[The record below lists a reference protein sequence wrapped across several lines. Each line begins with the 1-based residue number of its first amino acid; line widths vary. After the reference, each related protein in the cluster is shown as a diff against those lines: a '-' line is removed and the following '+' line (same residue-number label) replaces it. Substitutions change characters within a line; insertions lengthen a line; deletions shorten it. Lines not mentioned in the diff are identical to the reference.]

1 MPSFVN
7 PIHTNAN
14 ALNSGTKNEVK
25 DTKNAPK
32 SASKDFNKIL
42 NQKISKDKTAPK
54 ENPNALK
61 ATPKDAKE
69 DAKELEKTPT
79 PHHQHA
85 QNLAKDQQAPTLKD
99 LLNHKKTTASHE
111 AQHET
116 HEPTLKDLLNHKK
129 TTASH
134 EAQHETHEMHETN
147 PKTPNET
154 LNKNEKKPNGVA
166 SNAHQANL
174 TNKNPLTPTNHANN
188 AIKNPTA
195 PTHNAKEPKTLK
207 DIHALSQKH
216 DLNASNIQVGTPLE
230 KKETPLNASDQ
241 LALKTTQTS
250 INHTLAKNDSK
261 NTANLS
267 SVLQS
272 LEKKESHNKERT
284 TPPSNEKKT
293 PPLREALQMNA
304 IKRDKTLSKKKPEK
318 TPTKTQTTAATPE
331 NAPKIP
337 LKTPP
342 LMPLIGA
349 NPPNDN
355 APTPL
360 EKEEKAKEVSEN
372 KEKTKESNNSAQSA
386 QNAQASD
393 KTSENKSAAP
403 KETIKH
409 FTQQLKQEIQEY
421 KPPMSRISMDL
432 FPKELGK
439 VEVTIQKVGKN
450 LKVSVISHNN
460 SLQTF
465 LDNQQDLKNSLNALG
480 FEGVDLSFSQDSSK
494 EQPKE
499 PLREPF
505 KEQESTPLKEN
516 ALKSYQENTDNENKE
531 TSMQITLYA

>member
-1 MPSFVN
+1 MPSPVN

-14 ALNSGTKNEVK
+14 ALNGGAKNEVK
-25 DTKNAPK
+25 DAKNAPK
-32 SASKDFNKIL
+32 SASKDFSKIL

-54 ENPNALK
+54 ESPNHSALK
-61 ATPKDAKE
+61 DTPKDAK
-69 DAKELEKTPT
+69 ALEKTPT
-79 PHHQHA
+79 PPHQHA
-85 QNLAKDQQAPTLKD
+85 QNLSKDQQAPTLKD
-99 LLNHKKTTASHE
+99 LLNHQKTTAPHE

-116 HEPTLKDLLNHKK
+116 HEAN
-129 TTASH
+129 
-134 EAQHETHEMHETN
+134 ETN

-154 LNKNEKKPNGVA
+154 LSKNEKKPNEVA
-166 SNAHQANL
+166 SNAHQTNL
-174 TNKNPLTPTNHANN
+174 PNKNPITPNHANN
-188 AIKNPTA
+188 ANKTPTT
-195 PTHNAKEPKTLK
+195 PTHSAKEPKTLK
-207 DIHALSQKH
+207 DIQTLSQKH
-216 DLNASNIQVGTPLE
+216 DLNASNIQAATTPE
-230 KKETPLNASDQ
+230 NKNPLNASDH
-241 LALKTTQTS
+241 LALKTTQTPT
-250 INHTLAKNDSK
+250 NHTLAKNDAK

-272 LEKKESHNKERT
+272 LEKKEPQNKEHAN
-284 TPPSNEKKT
+284 PPNNEKKT
-293 PPLREALQMNA
+293 PPLKEALQMNA

-318 TPTKTQTTAATPE
+318 TPTHAKTQTTAQATTPE

-349 NPPNDN
+349 NPPPNDN
-355 APTPL
+355 IPTPP
-360 EKEEKAKEVSEN
+360 EKEEKTKEISDSKEKAKE
-372 KEKTKESNNSAQSA
+372 TNSSA
-386 QNAQASD
+386 QNAQNTQASD

-409 FTQQLKQEIQEY
+409 FAQQLKQEIQEY
-421 KPPMSRISMDL
+421 KPPMSKISMDL

-494 EQPKE
+494 EQQAPKDQ
-499 PLREPF
+499 PKEPF
-505 KEQESTPLKEN
+505 KEQELTPLKEN
-516 ALKSYQENTDNENKE
+516 ALKSYQENTDHENQE

>member
-1 MPSFVN
+1 MPSPIN
-7 PIHTNAN
+7 PIHTSANAN
-14 ALNSGTKNEVK
+14 ASINSGAKNE

-32 SASKDFNKIL
+32 SASKDFSKIL

-69 DAKELEKTPT
+69 GAKENAKALEKTPT
-79 PHHQHA
+79 PQPQHA

-99 LLNHKKTTASHE
+99 LLNHKKTTASNE

-116 HEPTLKDLLNHKK
+116 HKN
-129 TTASH
+129 
-134 EAQHETHEMHETN
+134 HETN

-154 LNKNEKKPNGVA
+154 LNKNEKKPNGVI
-166 SNAHQANL
+166 SGTHQTSL
-174 TNKNPLTPTNHANN
+174 TNKNPLTPTNH

-207 DIHALSQKH
+207 DIQTLSQKH
-216 DLNASNIQVGTPLE
+216 DLNASNIQVVAPLE
-230 KKETPLNASDQ
+230 KKETPLKASDQ
-241 LALKTTQTS
+241 LVLKTTQTP
-250 INHTLAKNDSK
+250 INHTLKKNDSK

-272 LEKKESHNKERT
+272 LEKKESHNKEHA

-318 TPTKTQTTAATPE
+318 TPTKTQTTAQAATPK
-331 NAPKIP
+331 NPPKIP

-360 EKEEKAKEVSEN
+360 EKEEKTKEASEN
-372 KEKTKESNNSAQSA
+372 KEKTKESNNSAQSV
-386 QNAQASD
+386 QNTQASD
-393 KTSENKSAAP
+393 KASENKSVTP

-494 EQPKE
+494 EQEKE
-499 PLREPF
+499 QLREPF
-505 KEQESTPLKEN
+505 KEQELTPLKEN

>member
-1 MPSFVN
+1 MPSPVN
-7 PIHTNAN
+7 PIHTNAS
-14 ALNSGTKNEVK
+14 ALNSGAKNEVK

-32 SASKDFNKIL
+32 SASKDFSKIL

-54 ENPNALK
+54 ENPSALK
-61 ATPKDAKE
+61 ATKA
-69 DAKELEKTPT
+69 LEKTPT
-79 PHHQHA
+79 LNHQHA

-99 LLNHKKTTASHE
+99 WLNHQKTTAPHE

-116 HEPTLKDLLNHKK
+116 HEI
-129 TTASH
+129 H
-134 EAQHETHEMHETN
+134 ENN

-154 LNKNEKKPNGVA
+154 LNKNEKKPNEVV
-166 SNAHQANL
+166 SNAHQTNL
-174 TNKNPLTPTNHANN
+174 PNKNPITPTNRANN
-188 AIKNPTA
+188 AIKTPTT
-195 PTHNAKEPKTLK
+195 PTHNAKDPKTLK
-207 DIHALSQKH
+207 DIQTLSQKH
-216 DLNASNIQVGTPLE
+216 DLNASNIQAATTPE
-230 KKETPLNASDQ
+230 NKTPLNASDQ
-241 LALKTTQTS
+241 FALKTTQTPT
-250 INHTLAKNDSK
+250 NHTLAKNDAK

-272 LEKKESHNKERT
+272 LEKKEPPNKEHAN
-284 TPPSNEKKT
+284 PQNNEKKT
-293 PPLREALQMNA
+293 PPLKEALQMNA

-318 TPTKTQTTAATPE
+318 TPIHAKTQATAPSATPE

-349 NPPNDN
+349 NPPPNDN
-355 APTPL
+355 IPTPL
-360 EKEEKAKEVSEN
+360 EKEEKTKEISDSKEKAKE
-372 KEKTKESNNSAQSA
+372 TNNSAQSA
-386 QNAQASD
+386 QNTQASD
-393 KTSENKSAAP
+393 KTSDNKNIAP

-409 FTQQLKQEIQEY
+409 FAQQLKQEIQEY
-421 KPPMSRISMDL
+421 KPPMSKISMDL

-499 PLREPF
+499 QLREPF
-505 KEQESTPLKEN
+505 KEQELAPLKEN
-516 ALKSYQENTDNENKE
+516 ALKSYQENTDHENQE

>member
-1 MPSFVN
+1 MPSPVN
-7 PIHTNAN
+7 PIHTNASAN
-14 ALNSGTKNEVK
+14 ASTLINSGAKNE

-32 SASKDFNKIL
+32 SASKDFSKIL

-61 ATPKDAKE
+61 ATPKDAKT
-69 DAKELEKTPT
+69 LEKTPT
-79 PHHQHA
+79 LPHQHA
-85 QNLAKDQQAPTLKD
+85 QNPAKNQQAPTLKD
-99 LLNHKKTTASHE
+99 WLNHKKTTASHE
-111 AQHET
+111 AQHE
-116 HEPTLKDLLNHKK
+116 N
-129 TTASH
+129 
-134 EAQHETHEMHETN
+134 HETN

-154 LNKNEKKPNGVA
+154 LNKNEKKPNGVT
-166 SNAHQANL
+166 SNAHQTNL
-174 TNKNPLTPTNHANN
+174 ASKNPITPNHANN
-188 AIKNPTA
+188 AIKNPTT
-195 PTHNAKEPKTLK
+195 PTHNAKDPKTLK
-207 DIHALSQKH
+207 DIQTLSQKH
-216 DLNASNIQVGTPLE
+216 DLNASNIQVVAPLE
-230 KKETPLNASDQ
+230 KKETPLNASNQ
-241 LALKTTQTS
+241 LALKTTRTPT
-250 INHTLAKNDSK
+250 NHTLAKNDAK

-272 LEKKESHNKERT
+272 LEKKDPHNKEHA
-284 TPPSNEKKT
+284 TPQNNEKKT
-293 PPLREALQMNA
+293 PPLKESLQMNA

-318 TPTKTQTTAATPE
+318 TQTKAQTTAPSIAPE

-349 NPPNDN
+349 NPPPNDN
-355 APTPL
+355 PPTLL
-360 EKEEKAKEVSEN
+360 EKEETTKEASDN
-372 KEKTKESNNSAQSA
+372 KEKTKEASNSA
-386 QNAQASD
+386 QNAQNTQASD
-393 KTSENKSAAP
+393 KTSENKSVTP

-439 VEVTIQKVGKN
+439 VEVIIQKVGKN

-499 PLREPF
+499 QLRELF
-505 KEQESTPLKEN
+505 KEQESTSLKEN
-516 ALKSYQENTDNENKE
+516 ALKSYQENTDHENQE

>member
-1 MPSFVN
+1 MPSPVN

-14 ALNSGTKNEVK
+14 ALNSGAKNEVK
-25 DTKNAPK
+25 DAKNAPK
-32 SASKDFNKIL
+32 SASKDFSKIL

-54 ENPNALK
+54 ESPNPNASK
-61 ATPKDAKE
+61 VTPKDAK
-69 DAKELEKTPT
+69 ALEKTPT
-79 PHHQHA
+79 LPHQHA
-85 QNLAKDQQAPTLKD
+85 QNPAKDQQAPTLKD
-99 LLNHKKTTASHE
+99 WLNHQKTTASHE

-116 HEPTLKDLLNHKK
+116 HE
-129 TTASH
+129 
-134 EAQHETHEMHETN
+134 HETN

-154 LNKNEKKPNGVA
+154 LSKNEKKPNGVT
-166 SNAHQANL
+166 SNAHQTNL
-174 TNKNPLTPTNHANN
+174 LSKNPITPNHANN
-188 AIKNPTA
+188 AIKTQTT
-195 PTHNAKEPKTLK
+195 PTHNAKDPKTLK
-207 DIHALSQKH
+207 DIQTLSQKH
-216 DLNASNIQVGTPLE
+216 DLNASNIQAATTPE
-230 KKETPLNASDQ
+230 NKNPLNASDH
-241 LALKTTQTS
+241 LALKTTQTPT
-250 INHTLAKNDSK
+250 NHTLTKNDAK

-272 LEKKESHNKERT
+272 LEKKESHNKEHAN
-284 TPPSNEKKT
+284 PSHNEKKT
-293 PPLREALQMNA
+293 PPLKEALQMNA
-304 IKRDKTLSKKKPEK
+304 IKRDKTLSKKKSEK
-318 TPTKTQTTAATPE
+318 TPTKAQTTAPSATPE
-331 NAPKIP
+331 NAPKIS

-355 APTPL
+355 IPTPL
-360 EKEEKAKEVSEN
+360 EKEEKTQEISDN
-372 KEKTKESNNSAQSA
+372 KEKTKETSNSAQSA

-393 KTSENKSAAP
+393 KTSENKSVTP

-439 VEVTIQKVGKN
+439 VEVIIQKVGKN

-499 PLREPF
+499 QLRELF

-516 ALKSYQENTDNENKE
+516 ALKSYQENTDHENKE

>member
-1 MPSFVN
+1 MPSPIN
-7 PIHTNAN
+7 PIHTNASTNAN
-14 ALNSGTKNEVK
+14 ALNSGAKNEVK

-32 SASKDFNKIL
+32 SASKDFSKIL
-42 NQKISKDKTAPK
+42 NQKISKDKTASK

-61 ATPKDAKE
+61 AVQKDAKK

-85 QNLAKDQQAPTLKD
+85 QNPAKDQQAPTLKD

-111 AQHET
+111 AQHEI
-116 HEPTLKDLLNHKK
+116 
-129 TTASH
+129 
-134 EAQHETHEMHETN
+134 HETN

-166 SNAHQANL
+166 SSVHQANL
-174 TNKNPLTPTNHANN
+174 TNKNPLTPANHANN
-188 AIKNPTA
+188 A
-195 PTHNAKEPKTLK
+195 KESKTLK
-207 DIHALSQKH
+207 DIQTLSQKH
-216 DLNASNIQVGTPLE
+216 DLNASNIQVVAPLE
-230 KKETPLNASDQ
+230 KKETPLKTSDQ
-241 LALKTTQTS
+241 LALKTTQTP
-250 INHTLAKNDSK
+250 INHTLAKDSK

-272 LEKKESHNKERT
+272 LEKKESQDKEHA

-318 TPTKTQTTAATPE
+318 TPIHAKNQTTAQAATPE

-360 EKEEKAKEVSEN
+360 EKEEKAKEISEN
-372 KEKTKESNNSAQSA
+372 KEKTKESTNSAQSA
-386 QNAQASD
+386 QNTQASD
-393 KTSENKSAAP
+393 KTSENKSTPP

-499 PLREPF
+499 QLREPF
-505 KEQESTPLKEN
+505 KEQELTPLKEN

>member
-1 MPSFVN
+1 MPSPVN
-7 PIHTNAN
+7 PIHTNAST
-14 ALNSGTKNEVK
+14 LINSGAKNE

-32 SASKDFNKIL
+32 SASKDFSKIL

-61 ATPKDAKE
+61 ATPKNAKE
-69 DAKELEKTPT
+69 DAKALEKTLP
-79 PHHQHA
+79 HQHA
-85 QNLAKDQQAPTLKD
+85 QNPAKDQQAPTLKD
-99 LLNHKKTTASHE
+99 WLNHKKTTASHE
-111 AQHET
+111 AQHE
-116 HEPTLKDLLNHKK
+116 N
-129 TTASH
+129 
-134 EAQHETHEMHETN
+134 HETN

-154 LNKNEKKPNGVA
+154 LNKNEKKPNEVT
-166 SNAHQANL
+166 SNAHQENL
-174 TNKNPLTPTNHANN
+174 TNKNPITPTNHANH
-188 AIKNPTA
+188 AIKNPTT
-195 PTHNAKEPKTLK
+195 PTHNAKDPKTLK

-216 DLNASNIQVGTPLE
+216 DLNASNIQAATTPE
-230 KKETPLNASDQ
+230 NKTPLNASDQ

-250 INHTLAKNDSK
+250 INHTLAKNDAK

-284 TPPSNEKKT
+284 TPPNNEKKT
-293 PPLREALQMNA
+293 PPLKEALQMNA

-318 TPTKTQTTAATPE
+318 TPTKAQTTAPSIVLE

-349 NPPNDN
+349 NPPPNDN
-355 APTPL
+355 PPTLL
-360 EKEEKAKEVSEN
+360 EKEETTKEASDN
-372 KEKTKESNNSAQSA
+372 KEKTKESSNSAQSA

-393 KTSENKSAAP
+393 KTSENKSVTP

-439 VEVTIQKVGKN
+439 VEVVIQKVGKN

-499 PLREPF
+499 QLRELF
-505 KEQESTPLKEN
+505 KEQESTPLKES
-516 ALKSYQENTDNENKE
+516 ALKSYQENTDHENQE

>member
-1 MPSFVN
+1 MPSLVN

-14 ALNSGTKNEVK
+14 ALNSGAKNEVK

-32 SASKDFNKIL
+32 SASKDFSKIL
-42 NQKISKDKTAPK
+42 NQKISKDKTTPK
-54 ENPNALK
+54 ENPSALK
-61 ATPKDAKE
+61 DAPKDAK
-69 DAKELEKTPT
+69 ALEKTPT
-79 PHHQHA
+79 LNHQHA

-99 LLNHKKTTASHE
+99 LLNHQKTTAEHE
-111 AQHET
+111 TQHET
-116 HEPTLKDLLNHKK
+116 HEAN
-129 TTASH
+129 
-134 EAQHETHEMHETN
+134 ETN

-154 LNKNEKKPNGVA
+154 LNKNEKKPNEVA
-166 SNAHQANL
+166 SNAHQTNL
-174 TNKNPLTPTNHANN
+174 PNKNPITPTNRTNN
-188 AIKNPTA
+188 AIKNPTT

-207 DIHALSQKH
+207 DIQTLSQKH
-216 DLNASNIQVGTPLE
+216 DLNASNIQAATTPE
-230 KKETPLNASDQ
+230 NKTPLNASDH
-241 LALKTTQTS
+241 LALKTTQTPT
-250 INHTLAKNDSK
+250 NHTLAKNDAK

-272 LEKKESHNKERT
+272 LEKKEPHNKEHAN
-284 TPPSNEKKT
+284 PQNNEKKT
-293 PPLREALQMNA
+293 PPLKEALQMNA
-304 IKRDKTLSKKKPEK
+304 IKRDKTLSKKKSEK
-318 TPTKTQTTAATPE
+318 TQTKTQTTAPSIVPE
-331 NAPKIP
+331 NAPKIS

-355 APTPL
+355 IPTPL
-360 EKEEKAKEVSEN
+360 EKEEKTKEVSDN
-372 KEKTKESNNSAQSA
+372 KEKTKEASNSA
-386 QNAQASD
+386 QNAQNTQASD
-393 KTSENKSAAP
+393 KTSENKSVTP

-432 FPKELGK
+432 FPRELGK
-439 VEVTIQKVGKN
+439 VEVVIQKVGKN

-499 PLREPF
+499 QLRELF

-516 ALKSYQENTDNENKE
+516 ALKSYQENTDHENQE

>member
-1 MPSFVN
+1 MPSPIN
-7 PIHTNAN
+7 PIHTNASAN
-14 ALNSGTKNEVK
+14 ASALNSGAKNEVK

-32 SASKDFNKIL
+32 SASKDFSKIL

-69 DAKELEKTPT
+69 DAKALEKTPT

-111 AQHET
+111 AQHEI
-116 HEPTLKDLLNHKK
+116 HKN
-129 TTASH
+129 
-134 EAQHETHEMHETN
+134 HETN

-174 TNKNPLTPTNHANN
+174 TNKNPLTPTNHA
-188 AIKNPTA
+188 IKNPTA

-207 DIHALSQKH
+207 DIQTLSQKH

-272 LEKKESHNKERT
+272 LEKKEPHNKERT

-318 TPTKTQTTAATPE
+318 TPTKTQTTAQAATPE
-331 NAPKIP
+331 NTPKIP

-372 KEKTKESNNSAQSA
+372 KEKTKESTNSTQNA

-393 KTSENKSAAP
+393 KTSENKSVTP

-499 PLREPF
+499 QLRESF

>member
-1 MPSFVN
+1 MPSPVN

-14 ALNSGTKNEVK
+14 ALNSGAKNEVK

-32 SASKDFNKIL
+32 SASKDFSKIL

-61 ATPKDAKE
+61 ATPKNAKE
-69 DAKELEKTPT
+69 DAKTLEKTPT
-79 PHHQHA
+79 LPYQHA
-85 QNLAKDQQAPTLKD
+85 QNPAKDQQAPTLKD
-99 LLNHKKTTASHE
+99 WLNHKKTTAPHE

-116 HEPTLKDLLNHKK
+116 HEAN
-129 TTASH
+129 
-134 EAQHETHEMHETN
+134 ETN

-154 LNKNEKKPNGVA
+154 LNKNEKKPNEVT
-166 SNAHQANL
+166 SNAHQTNL
-174 TNKNPLTPTNHANN
+174 ASKNPITPNHANN

-195 PTHNAKEPKTLK
+195 PTHNAKDPKTLK
-207 DIHALSQKH
+207 DIQTLSQKH
-216 DLNASNIQVGTPLE
+216 DLNASNIQAATTPE
-230 KKETPLNASDQ
+230 NKTPLNASDH
-241 LALKTTQTS
+241 LALKTTQTPT
-250 INHTLAKNDSK
+250 NHTLAKNDAK

-272 LEKKESHNKERT
+272 LEKKEPPNKEHT
-284 TPPSNEKKT
+284 IPQNNEKKT
-293 PPLREALQMNA
+293 PPLKEALQMNA
-304 IKRDKTLSKKKPEK
+304 IKRDKTLSKKKSEK
-318 TPTKTQTTAATPE
+318 TPTKTQTTAPSIAPE

-337 LKTPP
+337 LKTPL

-349 NPPNDN
+349 NPPPNDN
-355 APTPL
+355 IPTPL
-360 EKEEKAKEVSEN
+360 EKEETTKEASDN
-372 KEKTKESNNSAQSA
+372 KEKTKESTNSAQSA

-393 KTSENKSAAP
+393 KTSENKSTAP

-421 KPPMSRISMDL
+421 KPPMSKISMDL

-439 VEVTIQKVGKN
+439 VEVIIQKVGKN

-499 PLREPF
+499 PLRELF
-505 KEQESTPLKEN
+505 KEQESSPLKEN
-516 ALKSYQENTDNENKE
+516 ALKSYQENTDHENQE

>member
-1 MPSFVN
+1 MPSPIN
-7 PIHTNAN
+7 PIHTNASANAN
-14 ALNSGTKNEVK
+14 ALNSGAKNE

-32 SASKDFNKIL
+32 STSKDFSKIL

-61 ATPKDAKE
+61 ATPKNAKE
-69 DAKELEKTPT
+69 DAKTLEKTPT
-79 PHHQHA
+79 LQPQHA
-85 QNLAKDQQAPTLKD
+85 QNPAKDQQAPTLKD
-99 LLNHKKTTASHE
+99 WLNHKKTTASHE
-111 AQHET
+111 AQHE
-116 HEPTLKDLLNHKK
+116 KN
-129 TTASH
+129 
-134 EAQHETHEMHETN
+134 HETN

-154 LNKNEKKPNGVA
+154 LNKNEKKPNEVI
-166 SNAHQANL
+166 SNAHQTNL

-188 AIKNPTA
+188 AIKNPTT
-195 PTHNAKEPKTLK
+195 PTHSAKESKTLK
-207 DIHALSQKH
+207 DIQTLSQKH
-216 DLNASNIQVGTPLE
+216 DLNASNIQATTTPE
-230 KKETPLNASDQ
+230 NKTPLNASDQ
-241 LALKTTQTS
+241 LALKTTQAP
-250 INHTLAKNDSK
+250 INHTLAKNDAK

-272 LEKKESHNKERT
+272 LEKKDPHNKEHA
-284 TPPSNEKKT
+284 TPPNNEKKT
-293 PPLREALQMNA
+293 PPLKEALQMNA
-304 IKRDKTLSKKKPEK
+304 IKRDKTLSKKKSEK
-318 TPTKTQTTAATPE
+318 TPIHAKAQTASQVATPE

-355 APTPL
+355 IPTPL
-360 EKEEKAKEVSEN
+360 EKEEKTQEISEN
-372 KEKTKESNNSAQSA
+372 KEKTKETNNSAQNA

-393 KTSENKSAAP
+393 KTSENKSVTP

-439 VEVTIQKVGKN
+439 VEVVIQKVGKN

-494 EQPKE
+494 EQQAPKDQ
-499 PLREPF
+499 PKEPF
-505 KEQESTPLKEN
+505 KEQELTPLKEN

>member
-1 MPSFVN
+1 MPSLVN

-14 ALNSGTKNEVK
+14 ANANALNSGAKNEVK

-32 SASKDFNKIL
+32 SASKDFSKIL
-42 NQKISKDKTAPK
+42 NQKISKDKTTPK

-61 ATPKDAKE
+61 ATPKDSKEGAK
-69 DAKELEKTPT
+69 ALEKTPT
-79 PHHQHA
+79 LQPQHA
-85 QNLAKDQQAPTLKD
+85 QNPAKDQQAPTLKD
-99 LLNHKKTTASHE
+99 WLNHKKTTASHE
-111 AQHET
+111 AQHE
-116 HEPTLKDLLNHKK
+116 N
-129 TTASH
+129 
-134 EAQHETHEMHETN
+134 HETN
-147 PKTPNET
+147 PKTPNEI
-154 LNKNEKKPNGVA
+154 LNKNEKKPNGVTSNDHQTNLA
-166 SNAHQANL
+166 S
-174 TNKNPLTPTNHANN
+174 KNPITPTNHANN
-188 AIKNPTA
+188 AIKNPTT
-195 PTHNAKEPKTLK
+195 PTHNAKDPKTLK
-207 DIHALSQKH
+207 DIQTLSQKH
-216 DLNASNIQVGTPLE
+216 DLNASNIQATTTPE
-230 KKETPLNASDQ
+230 NKTPLNASDQ
-241 LALKTTQTS
+241 FALKTTQTP
-250 INHTLAKNDSK
+250 INNTLAKNDAK

-272 LEKKESHNKERT
+272 LEKKESHNKDHA
-284 TPPSNEKKT
+284 TPSHNEKKT
-293 PPLREALQMNA
+293 PPLKEALQMNA
-304 IKRDKTLSKKKPEK
+304 IKRDKTLSKKKSEK
-318 TPTKTQTTAATPE
+318 TPTKAQTTAPSIAPE
-331 NAPKIP
+331 NTPKIP

-355 APTPL
+355 IPTLL
-360 EKEEKAKEVSEN
+360 EKEETTKEASDN
-372 KEKTKESNNSAQSA
+372 KEKTKETNNSAQSA
-386 QNAQASD
+386 QNTQASD
-393 KTSENKSAAP
+393 KTSDNKSIAP

-439 VEVTIQKVGKN
+439 VEVIIQKVGKN

-494 EQPKE
+494 EQQAPKDQPKE
-499 PLREPF
+499 LF

-516 ALKSYQENTDNENKE
+516 ALKSYQENTDHENQE

>member
-14 ALNSGTKNEVK
+14 ANASTLINSGAKNEVK

-32 SASKDFNKIL
+32 SASKDFSKIL

-61 ATPKDAKE
+61 ATPKNAKEGAKE
-69 DAKELEKTPT
+69 DAKALEKTQTLP
-79 PHHQHA
+79 HQHA
-85 QNLAKDQQAPTLKD
+85 QNPAKDQQAHTLKD
-99 LLNHKKTTASHE
+99 WLNHKKTTASHE

-116 HEPTLKDLLNHKK
+116 HEAN
-129 TTASH
+129 
-134 EAQHETHEMHETN
+134 ETN

-154 LNKNEKKPNGVA
+154 LNKNEKKPNGVT
-166 SNAHQANL
+166 SNAHQTNL
-174 TNKNPLTPTNHANN
+174 PNKNPLTPTNHANN
-188 AIKNPTA
+188 AIKTPTT
-195 PTHNAKEPKTLK
+195 PTHSAKDPKTLK
-207 DIHALSQKH
+207 DIQTLSQKH
-216 DLNASNIQVGTPLE
+216 DLNASNIQAATTLE
-230 KKETPLNASDQ
+230 NKTPLNASDH
-241 LALKTTQTS
+241 LALKTTQTPT
-250 INHTLAKNDSK
+250 NHTLAKNDAK

-272 LEKKESHNKERT
+272 LEKKESHNKEHAN
-284 TPPSNEKKT
+284 PPNNEKKT
-293 PPLREALQMNA
+293 PPLKEALQMNA
-304 IKRDKTLSKKKPEK
+304 IKRDKTLSKKKSE
-318 TPTKTQTTAATPE
+318 KTQTKAQTTAPSIAPE

-349 NPPNDN
+349 NPPPNDN

-360 EKEEKAKEVSEN
+360 EKEEKTQEISEN
-372 KEKTKESNNSAQSA
+372 KEKTKESSNSAQNA

-393 KTSENKSAAP
+393 KASENKSVTP

-499 PLREPF
+499 PF
-505 KEQESTPLKEN
+505 KEQELTPLKEN

>member
-14 ALNSGTKNEVK
+14 ASALNSGAKNGVK

-54 ENPNALK
+54 ENPSALK
-61 ATPKDAKE
+61 ATPKDTKE
-69 DAKELEKTPT
+69 NAKELEKTPT

-116 HEPTLKDLLNHKK
+116 HKN
-129 TTASH
+129 
-134 EAQHETHEMHETN
+134 HETN

-154 LNKNEKKPNGVA
+154 LNKNEKKPNGVT

-174 TNKNPLTPTNHANN
+174 TNKNPLTPTNHANH

-207 DIHALSQKH
+207 DIQTLSQKH

-250 INHTLAKNDSK
+250 INHTLAKNDAK

-272 LEKKESHNKERT
+272 LEKKEPHNKEHA

-318 TPTKTQTTAATPE
+318 TPTKTQTTAQATTPE

-349 NPPNDN
+349 NPPPNNN

-360 EKEEKAKEVSEN
+360 EKEETTKEASDN
-372 KEKTKESNNSAQSA
+372 KEKTKESSNSTQST

-393 KTSENKSAAP
+393 KTSENKSVTP

-494 EQPKE
+494 EQPRE
-499 PLREPF
+499 PLRESF
-505 KEQESTPLKEN
+505 KDQESTPLKEN

>member
-1 MPSFVN
+1 MPSPVN

-14 ALNSGTKNEVK
+14 ALNSGAKNEVK

-32 SASKDFNKIL
+32 SASKDFSKIL

-54 ENPNALK
+54 EDSNASK
-61 ATPKDAKE
+61 VTPKDAKE
-69 DAKELEKTPT
+69 DAKALEKTPT
-79 PHHQHA
+79 LNHQHA
-85 QNLAKDQQAPTLKD
+85 QNPAKDQQAPTLKD
-99 LLNHKKTTASHE
+99 WLNHKKTTAEHE
-111 AQHET
+111 TQHET
-116 HEPTLKDLLNHKK
+116 HK
-129 TTASH
+129 TN
-134 EAQHETHEMHETN
+134 ETN

-154 LNKNEKKPNGVA
+154 LNKNEKKSNGVT
-166 SNAHQANL
+166 SNAHQTNL
-174 TNKNPLTPTNHANN
+174 PNKNPITPNHANN
-188 AIKNPTA
+188 AIKNPTT
-195 PTHNAKEPKTLK
+195 PTHNAKESKTLK
-207 DIHALSQKH
+207 DIQTLSQKH
-216 DLNASNIQVGTPLE
+216 DLNASNIQAATTPE
-230 KKETPLNASDQ
+230 NKTPLNASDQ
-241 LALKTTQTS
+241 LALKTTQTPT
-250 INHTLAKNDSK
+250 NHTLAKNDAK

-272 LEKKESHNKERT
+272 LEKKESPNKEHAN
-284 TPPSNEKKT
+284 PQNNEKKT
-293 PPLREALQMNA
+293 PPLKEALQMNA

-318 TPTKTQTTAATPE
+318 TPTKAQTTAPSATPE

-337 LKTPP
+337 LKTPL
-342 LMPLIGA
+342 LMPLIGS

-355 APTPL
+355 IPTPL
-360 EKEEKAKEVSEN
+360 EKEETTKEASDN
-372 KEKTKESNNSAQSA
+372 KEKTKETNSSAQSA

-393 KTSENKSAAP
+393 KTSENKSVTP

-421 KPPMSRISMDL
+421 KPPMSKISMDL

-439 VEVTIQKVGKN
+439 VEVIIQKVGKN

-499 PLREPF
+499 QLRELF
-505 KEQESTPLKEN
+505 KEQESSPLKEN
-516 ALKSYQENTDNENKE
+516 ALKSYQENTDHENQE

>member
-1 MPSFVN
+1 MPSPIN
-7 PIHTNAN
+7 PIHTNASANAN
-14 ALNSGTKNEVK
+14 ALNSGAKNE
-25 DTKNAPK
+25 DAKNAPK
-32 SASKDFNKIL
+32 SASKDFSKIL

-54 ENPNALK
+54 EDPNASK
-61 ATPKDAKE
+61 VTPKDAKT
-69 DAKELEKTPT
+69 LEKTPT
-79 PHHQHA
+79 LPHQHA
-85 QNLAKDQQAPTLKD
+85 QNPAKDQQAPTLKD
-99 LLNHKKTTASHE
+99 WLNHKKTTASHE
-111 AQHET
+111 AQHE
-116 HEPTLKDLLNHKK
+116 N
-129 TTASH
+129 
-134 EAQHETHEMHETN
+134 HETN

-154 LNKNEKKPNGVA
+154 LNKNEKKPNEVI
-166 SNAHQANL
+166 SNAHQTNL
-174 TNKNPLTPTNHANN
+174 TNKNPITPTNN

-195 PTHNAKEPKTLK
+195 PTDTKKEPKTLK
-207 DIHALSQKH
+207 DIQTLSQKH
-216 DLNASNIQVGTPLE
+216 DLNANNIQAATTPE
-230 KKETPLNASDQ
+230 NKTPLNASDQ
-241 LALKTTQTS
+241 LALKTTQTPT
-250 INHTLAKNDSK
+250 NHTLAKNDSK

-272 LEKKESHNKERT
+272 LEKKEPHNKEHAN
-284 TPPSNEKKT
+284 PQNNEKKT
-293 PPLREALQMNA
+293 PPLKEALQMNA
-304 IKRDKTLSKKKPEK
+304 IKRDKTLSKKKSEK
-318 TPTKTQTTAATPE
+318 TPTKTQTTAPSITPE

-355 APTPL
+355 PPTPL
-360 EKEEKAKEVSEN
+360 EKEETTQEASDN
-372 KEKTKESNNSAQSA
+372 KEKTKESSNSAQSA

-393 KTSENKSAAP
+393 KTSENKSVTP

-439 VEVTIQKVGKN
+439 VEVIIQKVGKN

-499 PLREPF
+499 QLRELF
-505 KEQESTPLKEN
+505 KEQESSPLKEN
-516 ALKSYQENTDNENKE
+516 ALKSYQENTDHENQE

>member
-1 MPSFVN
+1 MPSPIN
-7 PIHTNAN
+7 PIHTNAS
-14 ALNSGTKNEVK
+14 ALNNGAKNEVK
-25 DTKNAPK
+25 DAKNAPK
-32 SASKDFNKIL
+32 SASKDFSKIL
-42 NQKISKDKTAPK
+42 NQKISKDKNAPK
-54 ENPNALK
+54 ESPHPNALK
-61 ATPKDAKE
+61 NTPKDAK
-69 DAKELEKTPT
+69 ALEKTPT
-79 PHHQHA
+79 PQPQHA
-85 QNLAKDQQAPTLKD
+85 KKIAKDEQAPTLKD
-99 LLNHKKTTASHE
+99 LLNHPKTTASHK

-116 HEPTLKDLLNHKK
+116 RKI
-129 TTASH
+129 
-134 EAQHETHEMHETN
+134 HETD

-154 LNKNEKKPNGVA
+154 LNKNEKKPNEAA
-166 SNAHQANL
+166 SNANQANL
-174 TNKNPLTPTNHANN
+174 THKNPITPTNPTNHAN
-188 AIKNPTA
+188 KNPTA
-195 PTHNAKEPKTLK
+195 PTHDAKEPKTLK

-216 DLNASNIQVGTPLE
+216 DLNASNIQATTPLE
-230 KKETPLNASDQ
+230 KKETPLNASDP
-241 LALKTTQTS
+241 LALKTTQAP
-250 INHTLAKNDSK
+250 INHTLAKNDSQ

-272 LEKKESHNKERT
+272 LEKKESPNKEHA
-284 TPPSNEKKT
+284 TPPHNEKKT
-293 PPLREALQMNA
+293 PPLKEALLMNA
-304 IKRDKTLSKKKPEK
+304 IKRDKTLSKKTPEK
-318 TPTKTQTTAATPE
+318 TPTKTQTTAPSVVLE

-349 NPPNDN
+349 NPPSNN

-360 EKEEKAKEVSEN
+360 EKEEKTKETSDN

-386 QNAQASD
+386 QNTQASD
-393 KTSENKSAAP
+393 KTSDNKSAAP

-421 KPPMSRISMDL
+421 KPPMSKISMDL

-499 PLREPF
+499 QLREPL
-505 KEQESTPLKEN
+505 KEQELTPLKEN

>member
-1 MPSFVN
+1 MPSPVN

-14 ALNSGTKNEVK
+14 ALNSGAKNEVK

-32 SASKDFNKIL
+32 SASKDFSKIL
-42 NQKISKDKTAPK
+42 NQKISKDKTTPK
-54 ENPNALK
+54 ENPSALK
-61 ATPKDAKE
+61 ATPKNSKEGAKE
-69 DAKELEKTPT
+69 DAKKLEKTPT
-79 PHHQHA
+79 LQPQHA
-85 QNLAKDQQAPTLKD
+85 QNPAKDQQAPTLKD

-111 AQHET
+111 AQHEI
-116 HEPTLKDLLNHKK
+116 HKN
-129 TTASH
+129 
-134 EAQHETHEMHETN
+134 HETN

-166 SNAHQANL
+166 SSAHQANL
-174 TNKNPLTPTNHANN
+174 TNKNPLTPTNN

-207 DIHALSQKH
+207 DIQTLSQKH

-241 LALKTTQTS
+241 LALKTTQTP
-250 INHTLAKNDSK
+250 INHTLTKNDAK

-267 SVLQS
+267 SILQS

-284 TPPSNEKKT
+284 TPPNNEKKT

-318 TPTKTQTTAATPE
+318 TPTKTQTTAQATTPE

-360 EKEEKAKEVSEN
+360 EKEETTKEASDN
-372 KEKTKESNNSAQSA
+372 KEKTKETSNSAQST

-393 KTSENKSAAP
+393 KTSENKSVTP
-403 KETIKH
+403 KETIRH

-439 VEVTIQKVGKN
+439 VEVIIQKVGKN

-494 EQPKE
+494 EQEKE
-499 PLREPF
+499 PFKEPF
-505 KEQESTPLKEN
+505 KEQESSPLKEN

>member
-1 MPSFVN
+1 MPSPVN

-14 ALNSGTKNEVK
+14 ALNSGAKNE

-32 SASKDFNKIL
+32 SASKDFSKIL

-54 ENPNALK
+54 EDSNASK
-61 ATPKDAKE
+61 VTPKDTKE
-69 DAKELEKTPT
+69 DAKKFEKTPT
-79 PHHQHA
+79 PHPQHSKD
-85 QNLAKDQQAPTLKD
+85 LAKDQQAPTLKD
-99 LLNHKKTTASHE
+99 WLNHKKTTASHE
-111 AQHET
+111 AQHEI
-116 HEPTLKDLLNHKK
+116 HE
-129 TTASH
+129 
-134 EAQHETHEMHETN
+134 HETN

-154 LNKNEKKPNGVA
+154 LNKNEKKPNEVT
-166 SNAHQANL
+166 SNAHQTNL
-174 TNKNPLTPTNHANN
+174 PNKNPITPTNHANN
-188 AIKNPTA
+188 SIKNPTT
-195 PTHNAKEPKTLK
+195 PTDTKKEPKTLK
-207 DIHALSQKH
+207 DIQTLSQKH
-216 DLNASNIQVGTPLE
+216 DLNASNIQAATTPE
-230 KKETPLNASDQ
+230 NKTPLNASDH
-241 LALKTTQTS
+241 LALKTTQTPT
-250 INHTLAKNDSK
+250 NHTLAKNDAK

-272 LEKKESHNKERT
+272 LEKKEPHNKEHAN
-284 TPPSNEKKT
+284 PQNNEKKT
-293 PPLREALQMNA
+293 PPLKEALQMNA

-318 TPTKTQTTAATPE
+318 TQTKTQTTAPSATPE

-355 APTPL
+355 VPTPL
-360 EKEEKAKEVSEN
+360 EKEETTKEASDN
-372 KEKTKESNNSAQSA
+372 KEKTKESNSSAQST

-393 KTSENKSAAP
+393 KTSDNKSIAP

-409 FTQQLKQEIQEY
+409 FAQQLKQEIQEY
-421 KPPMSRISMDL
+421 KPPMSKISMDL

-439 VEVTIQKVGKN
+439 VEVIIQKVGKN

-499 PLREPF
+499 QLREPF
-505 KEQESTPLKEN
+505 KEQESSPLKEN
-516 ALKSYQENTDNENKE
+516 ALKSYQENTDNEHKE

>member
-1 MPSFVN
+1 MPSLVN
-7 PIHTNAN
+7 PIHTNASANAN
-14 ALNSGTKNEVK
+14 ALNSGVKNEVK
-25 DTKNAPK
+25 DAKNAPK
-32 SASKDFNKIL
+32 SASKDFSKIL

-69 DAKELEKTPT
+69 DAKALEKTPT
-79 PHHQHA
+79 LPHQHA

-99 LLNHKKTTASHE
+99 WLNHPKTHPTAKHE
-111 AQHET
+111 TQHET
-116 HEPTLKDLLNHKK
+116 HEVF
-129 TTASH
+129 
-134 EAQHETHEMHETN
+134 ETD

-154 LNKNEKKPNGVA
+154 LSKNEKKPNEVA
-166 SNAHQANL
+166 SNAHQTNL
-174 TNKNPLTPTNHANN
+174 PNKNPLTPTNRTNN
-188 AIKNPTA
+188 AIKNPTT

-207 DIHALSQKH
+207 DIQTLSQKH
-216 DLNASNIQVGTPLE
+216 DLNASNIQAVTTPE
-230 KKETPLNASDQ
+230 NKNPLNASDH
-241 LALKTTQTS
+241 LALKTTQTPT
-250 INHTLAKNDSK
+250 NHTLTKNDAK

-272 LEKKESHNKERT
+272 LEKKEPHNKEHAN
-284 TPPSNEKKT
+284 PLNNEKKT

-318 TPTKTQTTAATPE
+318 TPTKTQTTAPSIALE

-349 NPPNDN
+349 NPPPNDN
-355 APTPL
+355 IPTPL
-360 EKEEKAKEVSEN
+360 EKEETTKEISEN
-372 KEKTKESNNSAQSA
+372 KEKTKETSNSTQNA

-393 KTSENKSAAP
+393 KTSENKSVTP

-439 VEVTIQKVGKN
+439 VEVIIQKVGKN

-499 PLREPF
+499 QLRKLF

-516 ALKSYQENTDNENKE
+516 ALKSYQENTDHENQE

>member
-7 PIHTNAN
+7 PIHTNASAN
-14 ALNSGTKNEVK
+14 ASTLINSGAKNEVK
-25 DTKNAPK
+25 EAKNAPK
-32 SASKDFNKIL
+32 SASKDFSKIL

-54 ENPNALK
+54 ENPSALK

-85 QNLAKDQQAPTLKD
+85 QNLAKDQQTPTLKD

-111 AQHET
+111 AQHEI
-116 HEPTLKDLLNHKK
+116 HKNY
-129 TTASH
+129 
-134 EAQHETHEMHETN
+134 ETN

-154 LNKNEKKPNGVA
+154 LNKNEKKPNEAA

-174 TNKNPLTPTNHANN
+174 TNKNPLTPTNHAN
-188 AIKNPTA
+188 KNPTA
-195 PTHNAKEPKTLK
+195 PTHNAKDPKTLK
-207 DIHALSQKH
+207 DIQTLSQKH

-230 KKETPLNASDQ
+230 KKETPLKTSDQ

-272 LEKKESHNKERT
+272 LEKKESQNKERA

-318 TPTKTQTTAATPE
+318 TPIHAKTQTTAQAATPE

-372 KEKTKESNNSAQSA
+372 KEKTKESTNSTQSV

-393 KTSENKSAAP
+393 KTSENKSTAP

-505 KEQESTPLKEN
+505 KDQESTPLKEN

>member
-1 MPSFVN
+1 MPSPIN
-7 PIHTNAN
+7 PIHTNAS
-14 ALNSGTKNEVK
+14 ALNSGAKNE
-25 DTKNAPK
+25 DIKNAPK

-61 ATPKDAKE
+61 ATPKDTKK

-99 LLNHKKTTASHE
+99 LLNHQKTTASHE
-111 AQHET
+111 IQHET
-116 HEPTLKDLLNHKK
+116 HKN
-129 TTASH
+129 
-134 EAQHETHEMHETN
+134 HETN
-147 PKTPNET
+147 PKAPNET
-154 LNKNEKKPNGVA
+154 LNKNEKKPNGVT
-166 SNAHQANL
+166 SNAHQTNL
-174 TNKNPLTPTNHANN
+174 THKNPLTPTNH

-195 PTHNAKEPKTLK
+195 PTHNAKDPKTLK
-207 DIHALSQKH
+207 DIQTLSQKH
-216 DLNASNIQVGTPLE
+216 DLNASNIQVIAPLE
-230 KKETPLNASDQ
+230 KKETPLRTSDQ
-241 LALKTTQTS
+241 IALKTTQAP
-250 INHTLAKNDSK
+250 INHTLAKNDAK

-272 LEKKESHNKERT
+272 LEKKESHNKEHE
-284 TPPSNEKKT
+284 TPLSNEKKT
-293 PPLREALQMNA
+293 PPLREALPMNA

-318 TPTKTQTTAATPE
+318 TPIHAKTQTTAQAVTPK
-331 NAPKIP
+331 NPPKIP

-355 APTPL
+355 APTLL
-360 EKEEKAKEVSEN
+360 EKEEKTKEASDN
-372 KEKTKESNNSAQSA
+372 KEKTKESTNSTQNA
-386 QNAQASD
+386 QNAQSSD
-393 KTSENKSAAP
+393 KTSDNKSVTP

-499 PLREPF
+499 QLREPF
-505 KEQESTPLKEN
+505 KEQELTPLKEN
-516 ALKSYQENTDNENKE
+516 ALKSYQENTDNENQE

>member
-1 MPSFVN
+1 MPSPVN

-14 ALNSGTKNEVK
+14 ALNSGAKNEVK

-32 SASKDFNKIL
+32 SASKDFSKIL

-54 ENPNALK
+54 ESPNALK
-61 ATPKDAKE
+61 AAQKDAKE

-79 PHHQHA
+79 PHHQYA
-85 QNLAKDQQAPTLKD
+85 QNPAKDQQAPTLKD
-99 LLNHKKTTASHE
+99 LLNHKKITASHE
-111 AQHET
+111 TQHET
-116 HEPTLKDLLNHKK
+116 HEAN
-129 TTASH
+129 
-134 EAQHETHEMHETN
+134 ETN

-154 LNKNEKKPNGVA
+154 LNKNEKKPNGVT
-166 SNAHQANL
+166 SNAHQTNL
-174 TNKNPLTPTNHANN
+174 ASKNPITPNHANN
-188 AIKNPTA
+188 AIKNPTT
-195 PTHNAKEPKTLK
+195 PTHNAKESKTLK
-207 DIHALSQKH
+207 DIQTLSQKH
-216 DLNASNIQVGTPLE
+216 DLNANNIQATTTPE
-230 KKETPLNASDQ
+230 NKTPLNASDH
-241 LALKTTQTS
+241 LALKTTQTP
-250 INHTLAKNDSK
+250 INHTLAKNDAK

-272 LEKKESHNKERT
+272 LEKKEPHNKEHAN
-284 TPPSNEKKT
+284 PQNNEKKT
-293 PPLREALQMNA
+293 PPLKEALQMNA
-304 IKRDKTLSKKKPEK
+304 IKRDKTLSKKKSEK
-318 TPTKTQTTAATPE
+318 TPIHAKTQTTAPSATPE

-349 NPPNDN
+349 NPPPNDN
-355 APTPL
+355 IPTPL
-360 EKEEKAKEVSEN
+360 EKEEKTQEISEN
-372 KEKTKESNNSAQSA
+372 KEKTKETNNSAQSA

-393 KTSENKSAAP
+393 KTSENKSVTP

-432 FPKELGK
+432 FPRELGK
-439 VEVTIQKVGKN
+439 VEVVIQKVGKN

-494 EQPKE
+494 EQQAPKDQPKE
-499 PLREPF
+499 LF

-516 ALKSYQENTDNENKE
+516 ALKSYQENTDHENQE

>member
-1 MPSFVN
+1 MPSPVN

-14 ALNSGTKNEVK
+14 ANANALNSGAKNEG
-25 DTKNAPK
+25 TKNAPK
-32 SASKDFNKIL
+32 NASKDFSKIL

-54 ENPNALK
+54 ESPNPNASK
-61 ATPKDAKE
+61 VTPKDAK
-69 DAKELEKTPT
+69 ALEKTLP
-79 PHHQHA
+79 HQHA
-85 QNLAKDQQAPTLKD
+85 QNPIKDQQAPTLKD
-99 LLNHKKTTASHE
+99 WLNRPKTHQTAPHE
-111 AQHET
+111 TQHET
-116 HEPTLKDLLNHKK
+116 HEAN
-129 TTASH
+129 
-134 EAQHETHEMHETN
+134 ETN

-154 LNKNEKKPNGVA
+154 LNKNEKKPNEVT
-166 SNAHQANL
+166 SNTHQTNL
-174 TNKNPLTPTNHANN
+174 PNKNPLTPTNHANH

-195 PTHNAKEPKTLK
+195 PTHNAKESKTLK

-216 DLNASNIQVGTPLE
+216 DLNASNIQVSTPLE

-241 LALKTTQTS
+241 LALKTTQTP
-250 INHTLAKNDSK
+250 INHTLAKNDAK

-272 LEKKESHNKERT
+272 LEKKEPQNKEHA
-284 TPPSNEKKT
+284 TPQNNEKKT
-293 PPLREALQMNA
+293 PPLKEALQMNA
-304 IKRDKTLSKKKPEK
+304 IKRDKTLSKKKSEK
-318 TPTKTQTTAATPE
+318 TPTKAQTTAPSITPE

-360 EKEEKAKEVSEN
+360 EKEETTKEISDN
-372 KEKTKESNNSAQSA
+372 KEKTKESNNSAQNA

-393 KTSENKSAAP
+393 KASENKSVTP

-531 TSMQITLYA
+531 TSMQITLYAWF

>member
-1 MPSFVN
+1 MPSPIN
-7 PIHTNAN
+7 PIHTNASAN
-14 ALNSGTKNEVK
+14 ASTLINSRAKNE

-32 SASKDFNKIL
+32 SAPKDFSKIL

-54 ENPNALK
+54 ESPNALK
-61 ATPKDAKE
+61 AAQKDAKE
-69 DAKELEKTPT
+69 DAKALEKTPT

-85 QNLAKDQQAPTLKD
+85 QNPAKDQQAPTLKD

-111 AQHET
+111 AQHEN
-116 HEPTLKDLLNHKK
+116 HEI
-129 TTASH
+129 
-134 EAQHETHEMHETN
+134 HETN

-154 LNKNEKKPNGVA
+154 LNKNEKKPNGVI
-166 SNAHQANL
+166 SNAHQENP
-174 TNKNPLTPTNHANN
+174 THKNPLTPTNHANH

-207 DIHALSQKH
+207 DIQTLSQKH
-216 DLNASNIQVGTPLE
+216 DLNASNIQANTPLE
-230 KKETPLNASDQ
+230 EKETPLNAGDQ

-250 INHTLAKNDSK
+250 INHTLAKNDAK

-272 LEKKESHNKERT
+272 LEKKESRNKERA

-293 PPLREALQMNA
+293 PPLKESLPMNA
-304 IKRDKTLSKKKPEK
+304 IKRDKTLSKKKSEK
-318 TPTKTQTTAATPE
+318 TPTKTQTTAQATTPE

-337 LKTPP
+337 LKTLP

-349 NPPNDN
+349 NPPPNDN

-360 EKEEKAKEVSEN
+360 EKEEKTKEISEN

-393 KTSENKSAAP
+393 KTSENKSIAP

-499 PLREPF
+499 PFKEPF
-505 KEQESTPLKEN
+505 KEQELTPLKEN
-516 ALKSYQENTDNENKE
+516 ALKSYQENTDNESKE

>member
-1 MPSFVN
+1 MPSPIN
-7 PIHTNAN
+7 PIHTSTNAN
-14 ALNSGTKNEVK
+14 ASINSGAKNE

-32 SASKDFNKIL
+32 SASKDFSKIL

-54 ENPNALK
+54 ENPSALK
-61 ATPKDAKE
+61 ATPKDTKK
-69 DAKELEKTPT
+69 DAKALEKTPT
-79 PHHQHA
+79 PHPQHA

-111 AQHET
+111 AQNET
-116 HEPTLKDLLNHKK
+116 HKN
-129 TTASH
+129 
-134 EAQHETHEMHETN
+134 HETN

-154 LNKNEKKPNGVA
+154 LNKNEKKPNEFT
-166 SNAHQANL
+166 SSAHQTSL
-174 TNKNPLTPTNHANN
+174 THKNPLTPTNHANN

-195 PTHNAKEPKTLK
+195 PIHNAKESKTLK
-207 DIHALSQKH
+207 DIQTLSQKH
-216 DLNASNIQVGTPLE
+216 DLNASNIQATTPLE
-230 KKETPLNASDQ
+230 KKETPLKASDQ

-250 INHTLAKNDSK
+250 INHTLAKNDAK
-261 NTANLS
+261 NTTNLS

-304 IKRDKTLSKKKPEK
+304 IKRDKTLSKKKPEN
-318 TPTKTQTTAATPE
+318 TPTKTQTTAPSIAPE
-331 NAPKIP
+331 NPPKIP

-349 NPPNDN
+349 NPPPNDN
-355 APTPL
+355 APTLL
-360 EKEEKAKEVSEN
+360 EKEEKTKEAGEN
-372 KEKTKESNNSAQSA
+372 KEKTKESTNSAQSA
-386 QNAQASD
+386 QNAQSSD

-480 FEGVDLSFSQDSSK
+480 FDGVDLSFSQDSSK

-499 PLREPF
+499 QLREPF

>member
-1 MPSFVN
+1 MPSPVN
-7 PIHTNAN
+7 PLHTNAN
-14 ALNSGTKNEVK
+14 ALNSGAKNEVK
-25 DTKNAPK
+25 DAKNAPK
-32 SASKDFNKIL
+32 SASKDFSKIL

-69 DAKELEKTPT
+69 DAKALEKTPT
-79 PHHQHA
+79 PHHKHA
-85 QNLAKDQQAPTLKD
+85 QNPVKDQQAPTLKD

-111 AQHET
+111 AQHE
-116 HEPTLKDLLNHKK
+116 N
-129 TTASH
+129 
-134 EAQHETHEMHETN
+134 HETD
-147 PKTPNET
+147 PKTPNEI
-154 LNKNEKKPNGVA
+154 NKNEKKLNEVA
-166 SNAHQANL
+166 SNAHQTNL
-174 TNKNPLTPTNHANN
+174 PNKNPITPNHAN
-188 AIKNPTA
+188 KTPTT

-207 DIHALSQKH
+207 DIQTLSQKH
-216 DLNASNIQVGTPLE
+216 DLNASNIQATAPLE
-230 KKETPLNASDQ
+230 KKETPLSASDQ
-241 LALKTTQTS
+241 LALKTTQTPT
-250 INHTLAKNDSK
+250 NHTLAKNDAK

-272 LEKKESHNKERT
+272 LEKKDPHSKEHA
-284 TPPSNEKKT
+284 TPPNNEKKT
-293 PPLREALQMNA
+293 PPLKEALQMNA

-318 TPTKTQTTAATPE
+318 TQTKTQTTAPSAMPE

-337 LKTPP
+337 LKMPP
-342 LMPLIGA
+342 LMPLTGA

-360 EKEEKAKEVSEN
+360 EKEETTKEISDN
-372 KEKTKESNNSAQSA
+372 KEKAKESNNSAQNA
-386 QNAQASD
+386 QNTQASD
-393 KTSENKSAAP
+393 KTSENKSVTP

-439 VEVTIQKVGKN
+439 VEVIIQKVGKN

-499 PLREPF
+499 QLREPL

-516 ALKSYQENTDNENKE
+516 ALKSYQENTDHENQE

>member
-1 MPSFVN
+1 MPSPIN

-14 ALNSGTKNEVK
+14 ANASINSGAKNE

-32 SASKDFNKIL
+32 SASKDFSKIL

-61 ATPKDAKE
+61 ATPKNAKEGAKE

-85 QNLAKDQQAPTLKD
+85 QNPAKDQQAPTLKD
-99 LLNHKKTTASHE
+99 LLNRPKTHPTAPHE
-111 AQHET
+111 TQHET
-116 HEPTLKDLLNHKK
+116 HEAN
-129 TTASH
+129 
-134 EAQHETHEMHETN
+134 ETN

-188 AIKNPTA
+188 ANKNPTA

-207 DIHALSQKH
+207 DIQTLSQKH

-241 LALKTTQTS
+241 LALKTTQAP
-250 INHTLAKNDSK
+250 INNTLAKNDAKS
-261 NTANLS
+261 TANLS

-284 TPPSNEKKT
+284 TPPNNEKKT
-293 PPLREALQMNA
+293 PPLREALPMNA

-318 TPTKTQTTAATPE
+318 TPIHAKTQTTAPSIAPE

-349 NPPNDN
+349 NPPPNDN
-355 APTPL
+355 PPTPL
-360 EKEEKAKEVSEN
+360 EKEETTKEASDN
-372 KEKTKESNNSAQSA
+372 KEKTKESTNSAQSA
-386 QNAQASD
+386 QNTQSSD
-393 KTSENKSAAP
+393 KTSENKSVTP

-494 EQPKE
+494 EQEKE
-499 PLREPF
+499 PFKEPF
-505 KEQESTPLKEN
+505 KEQELTPLKEN

>member
-1 MPSFVN
+1 MPSPVN

-14 ALNSGTKNEVK
+14 ALNSGAKNEVK
-25 DTKNAPK
+25 DAKNAPK
-32 SASKDFNKIL
+32 SASKDFSKIL
-42 NQKISKDKTAPK
+42 NQKISKDKTTPK
-54 ENPNALK
+54 EDPNASK
-61 ATPKDAKE
+61 VTPKDAK
-69 DAKELEKTPT
+69 ALEKTPT
-79 PHHQHA
+79 PPHQHA
-85 QNLAKDQQAPTLKD
+85 QNPAKDQQAPTLKD
-99 LLNHKKTTASHE
+99 WLNHPKTTAPHE

-116 HEPTLKDLLNHKK
+116 HEIF
-129 TTASH
+129 
-134 EAQHETHEMHETN
+134 ETN
-147 PKTPNET
+147 PKNPNET
-154 LNKNEKKPNGVA
+154 LSKNEKKPNGVA
-166 SNAHQANL
+166 SNAHQTNL
-174 TNKNPLTPTNHANN
+174 PNKNLVTPTNRANN
-188 AIKNPTA
+188 ANTTQKPTT

-207 DIHALSQKH
+207 DIQTLSQKH
-216 DLNASNIQVGTPLE
+216 DLNASNIQAATTPE
-230 KKETPLNASDQ
+230 NKNPLNASDQ
-241 LALKTTQTS
+241 LALKTTQTPT
-250 INHTLAKNDSK
+250 NHTLAKNDAK

-272 LEKKESHNKERT
+272 LEKKEPQNKEHAN
-284 TPPSNEKKT
+284 PQNSEKKT
-293 PPLREALQMNA
+293 PPLKEALQINA

-318 TPTKTQTTAATPE
+318 TPIHAKTQATAPSATLE
-331 NAPKIP
+331 NAPKLA

-355 APTPL
+355 IPTPL
-360 EKEEKAKEVSEN
+360 EKEEKTKEISDN
-372 KEKTKESNNSAQSA
+372 KEKTKETNSSAQSA
-386 QNAQASD
+386 QNTQASD
-393 KTSENKSAAP
+393 KTSDNKSIAP

-421 KPPMSRISMDL
+421 KPPMSKISMDL

-494 EQPKE
+494 EQQAPKE
-499 PLREPF
+499 QPKEPF
-505 KEQESTPLKEN
+505 KEQELTPLKEN
-516 ALKSYQENTDNENKE
+516 ALKSYQENTDHENQE

>member
-1 MPSFVN
+1 MPSPVN

-14 ALNSGTKNEVK
+14 ALNSGAKNEVK
-25 DTKNAPK
+25 DAKNAPK
-32 SASKDFNKIL
+32 SASKDFSKIL
-42 NQKISKDKTAPK
+42 NQKISKDKTTPK
-54 ENPNALK
+54 ESPNPNALK

-69 DAKELEKTPT
+69 DAKTLEKTPT
-79 PHHQHA
+79 LPHQHI
-85 QNLAKDQQAPTLKD
+85 QDLAKDQQAPTLKD
-99 LLNHKKTTASHE
+99 WLNHKKTTAPHE
-111 AQHET
+111 TQHET
-116 HEPTLKDLLNHKK
+116 HEAN
-129 TTASH
+129 
-134 EAQHETHEMHETN
+134 ETN

-154 LNKNEKKPNGVA
+154 LNKNEKKPNGVT
-166 SNAHQANL
+166 SNAHQTNL
-174 TNKNPLTPTNHANN
+174 ASKNPITPNHANN
-188 AIKNPTA
+188 AIKTSTT
-195 PTHNAKEPKTLK
+195 PTHNAKDPKTLK
-207 DIHALSQKH
+207 DIQTLSQKH
-216 DLNASNIQVGTPLE
+216 DLNASNIQAATTPE
-230 KKETPLNASDQ
+230 NKNPLNASDQ
-241 LALKTTQTS
+241 FALKTTQTPT
-250 INHTLAKNDSK
+250 NHTLAKNDAK

-272 LEKKESHNKERT
+272 LEKKEPHNKEHAN
-284 TPPSNEKKT
+284 PQNNEKKT
-293 PPLREALQMNA
+293 PPLKEALQMNA

-318 TPTKTQTTAATPE
+318 TPTKAQTTAQAAMPE

-349 NPPNDN
+349 NPPPNDN

-360 EKEEKAKEVSEN
+360 EKEEKTKEASDN
-372 KEKTKESNNSAQSA
+372 KEKTKESSNSAQST

-393 KTSENKSAAP
+393 KTSENKSTAP

-421 KPPMSRISMDL
+421 KPPMSKISMDL

-439 VEVTIQKVGKN
+439 VEVIIQKVGKN

-499 PLREPF
+499 PFKEPF
-505 KEQESTPLKEN
+505 KEQELTPLKEN
-516 ALKSYQENTDNENKE
+516 ALKSYQENTDHENKE

>member
-1 MPSFVN
+1 MPSPVN

-14 ALNSGTKNEVK
+14 ALNSGAKNK

-32 SASKDFNKIL
+32 SASKDFSKIL

-54 ENPNALK
+54 NSNPSALKDTPQNALK
-61 ATPKDAKE
+61 DK
-69 DAKELEKTPT
+69 LEKTPT
-79 PHHQHA
+79 PHPQHA
-85 QNLAKDQQAPTLKD
+85 KDFAKDQQAPTLKD
-99 LLNHKKTTASHE
+99 LLNHQKTTASHE
-111 AQHET
+111 VQHE
-116 HEPTLKDLLNHKK
+116 N
-129 TTASH
+129 
-134 EAQHETHEMHETN
+134 HETN
-147 PKTPNET
+147 PKTPNEI
-154 LNKNEKKPNGVA
+154 NKNEKKPNGVT
-166 SNAHQANL
+166 SNAHQTNL
-174 TNKNPLTPTNHANN
+174 PSKNPITPNRANN
-188 AIKNPTA
+188 ANKTPTT
-195 PTHNAKEPKTLK
+195 PTHNAKDPKTLK
-207 DIHALSQKH
+207 DIQTLSQKH
-216 DLNASNIQVGTPLE
+216 DLNASNIQATTTPE
-230 KKETPLNASDQ
+230 NKTPLNASDQ

-250 INHTLAKNDSK
+250 INHTLAKNDTK

-272 LEKKESHNKERT
+272 LEKKESHNKEHA
-284 TPPSNEKKT
+284 TPPNNEKKT
-293 PPLREALQMNA
+293 PPLKEALPMNA

-318 TPTKTQTTAATPE
+318 TPTKTQTTAQAVE

-355 APTPL
+355 IPTPL
-360 EKEEKAKEVSEN
+360 EKEEKTKEASDN

-393 KTSENKSAAP
+393 KTSENKSVTP

-439 VEVTIQKVGKN
+439 VEVIIQKVGKN

-499 PLREPF
+499 QLREPF
-505 KEQESTPLKEN
+505 KEQELTPLKEN

-531 TSMQITLYA
+531 TSMQITLYAWF

>member
-1 MPSFVN
+1 MPSPIN

-14 ALNSGTKNEVK
+14 ALNSGAKNE

-32 SASKDFNKIL
+32 SASKDFSKIL

-54 ENPNALK
+54 ENPSALK
-61 ATPKDAKE
+61 ATPKNSKEGAKN

-111 AQHET
+111 AQHEI
-116 HEPTLKDLLNHKK
+116 HKN
-129 TTASH
+129 
-134 EAQHETHEMHETN
+134 HETN

-154 LNKNEKKPNGVA
+154 LNKNEKKPNGVI
-166 SNAHQANL
+166 SNAHQENL

-207 DIHALSQKH
+207 DIQTLSQKH

-230 KKETPLNASDQ
+230 KKETSLSASDQ

-250 INHTLAKNDSK
+250 INHTLAKNDAK

-284 TPPSNEKKT
+284 TPPNNEKKT

-360 EKEEKAKEVSEN
+360 EKEEKTKEVSEN
-372 KEKTKESNNSAQSA
+372 KEKTKESTNSAQSA
-386 QNAQASD
+386 QNTQASD
-393 KTSENKSAAP
+393 KANENKSAAP

-499 PLREPF
+499 PFREPF

>member
-1 MPSFVN
+1 MPSLVN

-14 ALNSGTKNEVK
+14 ALNSGAKNEVK

-32 SASKDFNKIL
+32 SASKDFSKIL
-42 NQKISKDKTAPK
+42 NQKISKDKTTPK
-54 ENPNALK
+54 ENPSALK
-61 ATPKDAKE
+61 DVPKDAK
-69 DAKELEKTPT
+69 ALEKTPT
-79 PHHQHA
+79 LNHQHA

-99 LLNHKKTTASHE
+99 LLNHQKTTAEHE
-111 AQHET
+111 TQHET
-116 HEPTLKDLLNHKK
+116 HEAN
-129 TTASH
+129 
-134 EAQHETHEMHETN
+134 ETN

-154 LNKNEKKPNGVA
+154 LNKNEKKPNEVA
-166 SNAHQANL
+166 SNAHQTNL
-174 TNKNPLTPTNHANN
+174 PNKNPITPTNRANN
-188 AIKNPTA
+188 ANTTQKPTT
-195 PTHNAKEPKTLK
+195 PTHNAKDPKTLK
-207 DIHALSQKH
+207 DIQTLSQKH
-216 DLNASNIQVGTPLE
+216 DLNASNIQAATTPE
-230 KKETPLNASDQ
+230 NKNPLNASDH
-241 LALKTTQTS
+241 LALKTTQTPT
-250 INHTLAKNDSK
+250 NQTLAKNDAK

-272 LEKKESHNKERT
+272 LEKKEPQNKEHT
-284 TPPSNEKKT
+284 NPPNNEKKT
-293 PPLREALQMNA
+293 PPLKEALQMNA

-318 TPTKTQTTAATPE
+318 TPIHAKTQTTAQAATPE

-360 EKEEKAKEVSEN
+360 EKEEKTKEISEN
-372 KEKTKESNNSAQSA
+372 KEKTKESTNSTQSA
-386 QNAQASD
+386 QNTQASD
-393 KTSENKSAAP
+393 KTSENKSVAP

>member
-1 MPSFVN
+1 MPSPVN

-14 ALNSGTKNEVK
+14 ALNSGAKNE

-32 SASKDFNKIL
+32 SASKDFSKIL

-61 ATPKDAKE
+61 ATPQNALKDK
-69 DAKELEKTPT
+69 LEKTPT
-79 PHHQHA
+79 PQPPHA
-85 QNLAKDQQAPTLKD
+85 QNPTKDQQAPTLKD
-99 LLNHKKTTASHE
+99 WLNHKKTTAPHE
-111 AQHET
+111 TQHET
-116 HEPTLKDLLNHKK
+116 HEAN
-129 TTASH
+129 
-134 EAQHETHEMHETN
+134 ETN

-154 LNKNEKKPNGVA
+154 LNKNEKKPNGVT
-166 SNAHQANL
+166 SNAHQTNL
-174 TNKNPLTPTNHANN
+174 LSKNPITPNHANN
-188 AIKNPTA
+188 AIKTQTT
-195 PTHNAKEPKTLK
+195 PTHNAKDPKTLK
-207 DIHALSQKH
+207 DIQTLSQKH
-216 DLNASNIQVGTPLE
+216 DLNASNIQAATTPE
-230 KKETPLNASDQ
+230 NKNPLNASDH
-241 LALKTTQTS
+241 LALKTTQTPT
-250 INHTLAKNDSK
+250 NHTLAKNDAK

-272 LEKKESHNKERT
+272 LEKKESPNKERT
-284 TPPSNEKKT
+284 NPQNNEKKT
-293 PPLREALQMNA
+293 PPLKEALQMNA
-304 IKRDKTLSKKKPEK
+304 IKRDKTLSKKKSEK
-318 TPTKTQTTAATPE
+318 TPTKAQTTAPSIAPE
-331 NAPKIP
+331 NAPKTP
-337 LKTPP
+337 LKMPP

-355 APTPL
+355 IPTPL
-360 EKEEKAKEVSEN
+360 EKEETTKEASDN
-372 KEKTKESNNSAQSA
+372 KEKTKESSNSAQSV

-393 KTSENKSAAP
+393 KTSENKSIAP

-439 VEVTIQKVGKN
+439 VEVIIQKVGKN

-499 PLREPF
+499 QLRELF

>member
-1 MPSFVN
+1 MPSPIN
-7 PIHTNAN
+7 PIHTNASANAN
-14 ALNSGTKNEVK
+14 ALNSGAKNEVK

-32 SASKDFNKIL
+32 SASKDFSKIL

-54 ENPNALK
+54 ENPSALK
-61 ATPKDAKE
+61 ATPKDSKEGAKE

-116 HEPTLKDLLNHKK
+116 HKM
-129 TTASH
+129 H
-134 EAQHETHEMHETN
+134 EAN

-154 LNKNEKKPNGVA
+154 LNKNEKKPNGVI
-166 SNAHQANL
+166 SNAHQVSL
-174 TNKNPLTPTNHANN
+174 TNKNPLTPTNN

-207 DIHALSQKH
+207 DIQTLSQKH

-230 KKETPLNASDQ
+230 KKETPLKASDQ

-250 INHTLAKNDSK
+250 INHTLAKNDAK

-284 TPPSNEKKT
+284 TLPSNEKKT
-293 PPLREALQMNA
+293 PPLREALPMNA
-304 IKRDKTLSKKKPEK
+304 IKRDKTLSKKKSEK
-318 TPTKTQTTAATPE
+318 TPTKTQTTAPSIAPE

-360 EKEEKAKEVSEN
+360 EKEEKTKEVSEN
-372 KEKTKESNNSAQSA
+372 KEKTKESTNSAQSA

-393 KTSENKSAAP
+393 KASENKSAAP

-499 PLREPF
+499 PLRESF
-505 KEQESTPLKEN
+505 KDQESTPLKEN